1 MQVTQ
6 LLFLNDLM
14 LGLVTALLWRQ
25 DAMAETAPKRKR
37 SVGLYGARLFGGRA
51 KAWWQEHPRAH
62 ILIWK

>member
-6 LLFLNDLM
+6 LFFLNDLM

-37 SVGLYGARLFGGRA
+37 SVGLYGARLVEEQRLGGRNT
-51 KAWWQEHPRAH
+51 QE
-62 ILIWK
+62 LTS